1 MNLAF
6 KKATFF
12 AVACFLMFLIACT
25 NQNGNDMD
33 NQSKTTLR
41 QELLMDTSFIHWH
54 GRTHYD
60 DEEGAVFFY
69 HTASGFTITFNG
81 TQLKATLL
89 TSSLL
94 DEENPPYLCVMVDN
108 ESPNECTSIILDE
121 LSDEYIL
128 AEGLE
133 NGLHTVT
140 LLKKSESQDALTSLK
155 SLVTDGTF
163 LSPSVNFESNI
174 LFIGGSG
181 ISGNGVFGNAF
192 ETRTTENSSSIHA
205 FGYKVADQIN
215 ADFQFVAG
223 SGWGL
228 KWGFNETNNDGEVN
242 IRTAFD
248 VVGINQF
255 EELIPIEY
263 NPDLFIPNFI
273 VINIGGNDYNAH
285 IRNFTGEAYTN
296 AEETFRDSV
305 IEMINHL
312 HTQYPNAY
320 IIWTHTGSLN
330 GAIASGAISDLDP
343 LGRYIESLEIY
354 SPGSFNDPKGSG
366 NHAGEL
372 THERNAK
379 MIVEAIETKINDAGS

>member
-1 MNLAF
+1 MNLAI
-6 KKATFF
+6 KKVSFF
-12 AVACFLMFLIACT
+12 AVACFLMFLVACT
-25 NQNGNDMD
+25 NQNENDID

-41 QELLMDTSFIHWH
+41 QESLTDTSFIHWH
-54 GRTHYD
+54 GRIHYD
-60 DEEGAVFFY
+60 DDEEAVFFY

-89 TSSLL
+89 TSSIL
-94 DEENPPYLCVMVDN
+94 DQENPPYLCVMIDD

-121 LSDEYIL
+121 LNDEYIL
-128 AEGLE
+128 ADGLE
-133 NGLHTVT
+133 SGLHTVT

-155 SLVTDGTF
+155 SLETDGVF
-163 LSPSVNFESNI
+163 VLPSVDFESNI

-181 ISGNGVFGNAF
+181 ISGNGVFGSIYEN
-192 ETRTTENSSSIHA
+192 RTTENSSSIHA
-205 FGYKVADQIN
+205 FGYKVADHLN
-215 ADFQFVAG
+215 ADFQYVAG

-255 EELIPIEY
+255 EELIQIEY
-263 NPDLFIPNFI
+263 NPNLFIPDFI
-273 VINIGGNDYNAH
+273 VINIGGNDYNSH
-285 IRNFTGEAYTN
+285 IRYFTGKAYTD
-296 AEETFRDSV
+296 AEEIFRNSV

-312 HTQYPNAY
+312 HTLYPNAY

-354 SPGSFNDPKGSG
+354 SSGSFNDPKGSG
-366 NHAGEL
+366 NHASEI
-372 THERNAK
+372 THARNAE
-379 MIVEAIETKINDAGS
+379 IIIEAIEEKISSEGS